1 MIAWLRAFW
10 CALVGHRRPPRV
22 TYSTLQAGMRGR
34 TRYVGRAVPRCARC
48 GEVLR

>member
-10 CALVGHRRPPRV
+10 CALVGHRAPARV
-22 TYSTLQAGMRGR
+22 TALRVGTRGR
-34 TRYVGRAVPRCARC
+34 VRYVSRGAPRCLRC